1 MLICSAMKRLSVKAF
16 RRISAVVGGVLLC
29 LSVSSCMTLSV
40 SSSGG
45 GTVGNTSVRQ
55 IMHEEVWVRKTKHE
69 IIMTFGA
76 PEREMSDGAEGTILI
91 YEDSYSRIHSLSNDR
106 KNVITYRKFVEFYI
120 DGRNRCYK
128 VRTNLKD
135 DQLSLPDK
143 RPWY

>member
-1 MLICSAMKRLSVKAF
+1 
-16 RRISAVVGGVLLC
+16 
-29 LSVSSCMTLSV
+29 
-40 SSSGG
+40 
-45 GTVGNTSVRQ
+45 
-55 IMHEEVWVRKTKHE
+55 MHEEVWGRKTKHE

-135 DQLSLPDK
+135 DQLSQPDK